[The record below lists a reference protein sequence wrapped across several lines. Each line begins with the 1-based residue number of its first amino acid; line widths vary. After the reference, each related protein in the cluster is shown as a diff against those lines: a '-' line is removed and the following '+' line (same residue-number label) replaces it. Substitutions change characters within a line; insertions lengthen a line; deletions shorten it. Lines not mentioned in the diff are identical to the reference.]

1 MRRDPLTVV
10 AVVALTGALLAPG
23 CSIRKLA
30 ITKLGDA
37 IASSG
42 TTYASDDDPELVRD
56 AVPFALKTIEGL
68 LAEVPDHPG
77 LLLAA
82 TSGFTQYA
90 YAFVLQDADAL
101 EDVDLQAA
109 RTQRL
114 RARKLFVR
122 ARDYGLRGLEGAP
135 RDPVPLLYWTAAAWG
150 AAIANGK
157 DDLGLVADQGKVEEL
172 LRRAEAL
179 DPDWGEGALL
189 ELRAAFDAGR
199 SEAAGGSRVRARTA
213 FERAAALS
221 GGNRASAFVGLAES
235 VSVPEQN
242 REEFDRLLARA
253 LAVDVDR
260 RPEWRLAN
268 LVAQRRA
275 RWLLAKRN
283 DLFLDAPDPSSPPE

>member
-1 MRRDPLTVV
+1 MRRDPLKV
-10 AVVALTGALLAPG
+10 ACAAALVATLVAPG
-23 CSIRKLA
+23 CSVRTFAIR
-30 ITKLGDA
+30 KLGDA
-37 IASSG
+37 LASSG

-82 TSGFTQYA
+82 ASGFTQYA
-90 YAFVLQDADAL
+90 YAFVQQDADAL
-101 EDVDLQAA
+101 EDVDLEAA
-109 RTQRL
+109 RAQRVRATKLFL
-114 RARKLFVR
+114 RAR
-122 ARDYGLRGLEGAP
+122 AYGLRGLEGGGGES
-135 RDPVPLLYWTAAAWG
+135 VPLLYWTAAAWG

-172 LRRAEAL
+172 LRRAEAI
-179 DPDWGEGALL
+179 DPDWGEGSLL

-199 SEAAGGSRVRARTA
+199 SEAAGGSRARARA
-213 FERAAALS
+213 AYARAAELS
-221 GGNRASAFVGLAES
+221 GGDRASAFVGLAES

-242 REEFDRLLARA
+242 RSEFDALLAKA

-275 RWLLAKRN
+275 RWLLSRTEA
-283 DLFLDAPDPSSPPE
+283 LFY